1 MYSLK
6 DVVTPRI
13 TVFDK
18 ARRDVVLDVTDLT
31 ENNIDPENFFS
42 ENYITKGMGLLYQA
56 VFKRLEGNSDD
67 GIFRLTQSMGGGK
80 THNLLTI
87 GLLAMHPDYR
97 TKIMSSVYTTSL
109 NDSVRVIGFSGHENP
124 KYGIWGYIAEQLG
137 KKEYFNEYYDP
148 LDSPGQSAWINL
160 LKGEKLVILLDELPL
175 YLQAAKNRQIGNSD
189 LAEVTTKALS
199 DLFVALGKA
208 ELKNVAIVLSDLTA
222 NYAAGLAHVQKI
234 LDDLKDET
242 NRVARNFYPVDQTG
256 DEIYQILRK
265 RIFAEL
271 PEKTVIEEVAAEY
284 AAEIRKAKQM
294 DITTETP
301 ESFARAVTDS
311 YPFHPAI
318 KDLFARFKENPGF
331 QQTRGLIRLMRTL
344 VSRMFDPING
354 WADKTS
360 LIAPFD
366 IDLNDMDTLSE
377 IQNINPK
384 LINSI
389 SHDISGSGQAVAET
403 LDDRYNNKM
412 SSQVAKLLL
421 VSSLSAVQNAVRG
434 LKSTEVIRNLCT
446 PGLDIANVQSE
457 ILPELKNNCWYLHLD
472 NSGNFLFKDVVNVVA
487 KLQEYVRGYNQE
499 SIRQEIRKKLSDIFK
514 PALADCYQKVYTLPA
529 LDEINLEAGKLS
541 LIIYPPHSGGLHAEL
556 QKLYNDTS
564 YQNRLLF
571 LTGDLMG
578 MTAIYDN
585 AAGLKAIDAI
595 INEFRTENMS
605 TNDPQFIEAEKI
617 KERFQFNFITSIEQN
632 FVKLYFPTK
641 RGLLDANLKLNFQGN
656 NYNGEEQIKET
667 LKEKR
672 KFTEDVTSDTFQKY
686 VEGKL
691 FAPQK
696 SAPWSDIKK
705 RAASNT
711 DWLWHKPTAL
721 DQLKDMLVSRD
732 LWRVNGD
739 WIEIGPFPPPKTSV
753 SVREISRNDTTGEVS
768 LKLVPLNGDRV
779 HWEVGDKVTTG
790 SSTLDVNST
799 FVSSDMKLA
808 FLCVDSNGKHET
820 GEPCFFN
827 NRVTLKHRFF
837 QAGSEIKLELSA
849 APPNADIKYSTSG
862 TDPFTSGGSY
872 FEPFAVPKGSTF
884 ILVGAEKN
892 GIKSEIRQLRV
903 PDPDRGPYQPDLTRQ
918 AIWKHDLKKE
928 STSTVFEWIKLAEKH
943 HIRLSNVSVAVNG
956 KDWVSLDASPDI
968 LFDTEKL
975 SKSLNFLKSDILS
988 EGELSIAATRLHF
1001 ISGQHLLDYVRDTHE
1016 QLKEDDVSQ

>member
-1 MYSLK
+1 MHYLK
-6 DVVTPRI
+6 NVATPRPS
-13 TVFDK
+13 VFDK

-42 ENYITKGMGLLYQA
+42 ENFITKGMGLLYQS

-67 GIFRLTQSMGGGK
+67 GIFYLTQSMGGGK
-80 THNLLTI
+80 THNLITI
-87 GLLAMHPDYR
+87 GLLALYPELREKVMSTIYKTTLTEPV
-97 TKIMSSVYTTSL
+97 KI
-109 NDSVRVIGFSGHENP
+109 IGISGRENY
-124 KYGIWGYIAEQLG
+124 KYGLWGYIAEQLG
-137 KKEYFNEYYDP
+137 KKDFFNEYYNP
-148 LDSPGQSAWINL
+148 LAAPGQSAWFNL
-160 LKGEKLVILLDELPL
+160 LKDEKVLILFDELPP
-175 YLQAAKNRQIGNSD
+175 YFRDARSKQIGDSNLS
-189 LAEVTTKALS
+189 EVTATAITN
-199 DLFVALGKA
+199 LFIALGKA
-208 ELKNVAIVLSDLTA
+208 ELKQSAVIITDLTA
-222 NYAAGLAHVQKI
+222 NYEVGSEFIQKI
-234 LDDLKDET
+234 LDDLKNET
-242 NRVARNFYPVDQTG
+242 NRVARNFNPVEQTG

-265 RIFAEL
+265 RIFKNL
-271 PEKTVIEEVAAEY
+271 PEQSVIDLIASEY
-284 AAEIRKAKQM
+284 AEEIRKAKQM

-301 ESFARAVTDS
+301 ESFARAVKES

-344 VSRMFDPING
+344 VSRMFDENTG

-384 LINSI
+384 LINAI
-389 SHDISGSGQAVAET
+389 SHDITGSGQAVSEM
-403 LDDRYNNKM
+403 LDERYENKI
-412 SSQVAKLLL
+412 SSQVSKLLL
-421 VSSLSAVQNAVRG
+421 VSSLATVQNSVRG
-434 LKSTEVIRNLCT
+434 LKSTEIIRNLCT
-446 PGLDIANVQSE
+446 PGLDIAKVQSE

-499 SIRQEIRKKLSDIFK
+499 SIRQEIRKKLAEIFK
-514 PALADCYQKVYTLPA
+514 PALSDCYQKVYTLPA
-529 LDEINLEAGKLS
+529 LDEIDLEAGKLS
-541 LIIYPPHSGGLHAEL
+541 LIIYPPHIGGLHADL
-556 QKLYNDTS
+556 QKLYDDTS
-564 YQNRLLF
+564 HQNRLLF

-585 AAGLKAIDAI
+585 ASGLKAIDAI
-595 INEFRTENMS
+595 IGEFRAENMT

-656 NYNGEEQIKET
+656 NYNGEQQIKET

-691 FAPQK
+691 FASQK

-711 DWLWHKPTAL
+711 DWLWHKPSAL
-721 DQLKDMLVSRD
+721 DQLKDSLVSKD
-732 LWRVNGD
+732 LWRANGD

-753 SVREISRNDTTGEVS
+753 SVREINRNDETGEVS
-768 LKLVPLNGDRV
+768 LKIVPLNGNQV
-779 HWEVGDKVTTG
+779 HWEVGNKVTT
-790 SSTLDVNST
+790 SSATLDVNNT
-799 FVSSDMKLA
+799 FISSDMKLA
-808 FLCVDSNGKHET
+808 FLCVDSKGLHET
-820 GEPCFFN
+820 GEPCFFQ
-827 NRVTLKHRFF
+827 NRVTIKHRFF
-837 QAGSEIKLELSA
+837 QDVADIKLELIA
-849 APPNADIKYSTSG
+849 APNASSIKYSTAG

-872 FEPFAVPKGSTF
+872 IEPIAVPKGTTF

-892 GIKSEIRQLRV
+892 GIKSEVRQLRV
-903 PDPDRGPYQPDLTRQ
+903 PDPDRGPYQPDLTRP
-918 AIWKHDLKKE
+918 ATWKHLLKKE
-928 STSTVFEWIKLAEKH
+928 STSTVFEWMKLAEKH
-943 HIRLSNVSVAVNG
+943 GIKLSSVAVAVNG
-956 KDWVSLDASPDI
+956 KDWVSLDASPDLI
-968 LFDTEKL
+968 FDAEKL
-975 SKSLNFLKSDILS
+975 SKSLNFLKSDVLP
-988 EGELSIAATRLHF
+988 EGELSITAFNLHF
-1001 ISGQHLLDYVRDTHE
+1001 ISGQRLLDYVRDTHE
-1016 QLKEDDVSQ
+1016 QLKEEDVNQ